1 MEVAYLSPR
10 VRVGL
15 TSSPAHG
22 GGRPKKKGRRMS
34 LVSDILNVSFLRS
47 IGFKF
52 KLGRELSTEI
62 LNHWTPFIS
71 VQVPVAY
78 LELSSESLTKGTRQW
93 RGQTSS
99 ESSMV
104 YESGMFWA
112 YLRRLR
118 HKCAS
123 RTFLGKRKFT
133 VSKYSFQLSL
143 TGFSNKASTRNLLL
157 GRVPVINIWVIQFI
171 IGWSEK
177 VQTAPFIARRRKLSS
192 RKVFFYPSSN
202 FGQFTC

>member
-62 LNHWTPFIS
+62 LNHPTPFIS

-78 LELSSESLTKGTRQW
+78 LELSSESLTKRTRQW

-99 ESSMV
+99 E
-104 YESGMFWA
+104 
-112 YLRRLR
+112 
-118 HKCAS
+118 
-123 RTFLGKRKFT
+123 
-133 VSKYSFQLSL
+133 
-143 TGFSNKASTRNLLL
+143 
-157 GRVPVINIWVIQFI
+157 FI
-171 IGWSEK
+171 HG
-177 VQTAPFIARRRKLSS
+177 L
-192 RKVFFYPSSN
+192 
-202 FGQFTC
+202 